1 MNSKSDFLLETM
13 EKLVCKS
20 SDFGVDLV
28 ICGGLVIH
36 ILSDVLKRDSPR
48 PWNHKDIDFVVP
60 LPQFSKAIPFFKSL
74 GYIKVFVPYKKR
86 RIVKN
91 HVRFGK
97 NVNNTKILVDIYGTP
112 KVSIIKTKRNNI
124 EFLLLSPRV
133 ELENWKDREQRE
145 GSKPSID
152 LSIDFLK
159 CVVAMNLFEEEELT

>member
-13 EKLVCKS
+13 ERLVCKS
-20 SDFGVDLV
+20 SDLGVELV
-28 ICGGLVIH
+28 ICGGLAIH

-60 LPQFSKAIPFFKSL
+60 LSQFSKAIPFFKSL
-74 GYIKVFVPYKKR
+74 SYTKVFVPYKKR

-97 NVNNTKILVDIYGTP
+97 NVNNTKILVDIYATP
-112 KVSIIKTKRNNI
+112 KVSIIKIKRNNV

-133 ELENWKDREQRE
+133 ELENWKDREHRE
-145 GSKPSID
+145 GSKPSIN
-152 LSIDFLK
+152 LSIDFLE